1 MKTNAQAPILEATT
15 DRRNRDRDVAALE
28 QMCRPVSEGGQRPL
42 KPPPYSFGPR
52 VTRVAMLA
60 VREDRK
66 AGVLV

>member
-1 MKTNAQAPILEATT
+1 MKTTNAQAPVLEATA
-15 DRRNRDRDVAALE
+15 DRRNRDRDVEALHHM
-28 QMCRPVSEGGQRPL
+28 QASRPL